1 MQITGLKQEYNV
13 CTYGFYATIELRV
26 SEEELLA
33 VAELAEVGK
42 EVSLVEKQPVENL
55 AQKLRKSQY
64 EKFCTKALKL
74 IEAQVESFS
83 STFAVYDKLLQQ
95 YVDVFFTSRGFRVSQ
110 VRDHEAKVSW

>member
-1 MQITGLKQEYNV
+1 MQLMRVEADYSANYASYNTEVLLRATTEEVNLLFDLLK
-13 CTYGFYATIELRV
+13 AR
-26 SEEELLA
+26 
-33 VAELAEVGK
+33 K